1 MISKAEFR
9 RRVAEN
15 TEYFQRNYKKSLDIS
30 RYHFFDA
37 VAGEQAPLS
46 LMDKVHDI
54 MTAVAVGAL
63 PLTTKSGAD
72 AMMLIDGELQ
82 EIELKFSTISSEN
95 FTVGPRGGIVCVRDN
110 SKMPLSSVIMAKW
123 TINTEDHLKSK
134 NRPSILVAFDKSR
147 NEFIDARMLSG
158 KKTVELLSQEKKSKA
173 RFINWAGF
181 ERHGSKVKL
190 VAPSLSYSGLC
201 TIILHKALDKL
212 TQRKNNNQLW
222 TVRGNQEYHVDYE
235 IRKIQEK
242 ISELV

>member
-1 MISKAEFR
+1 MIMISKAEFR

-30 RYHFFDA
+30 RYHFFDVA
-37 VAGEQAPLS
+37 AGEQAPLS

-63 PLTTKSGAD
+63 PLTGKTGAD
-72 AMMLIDGELQ
+72 AVMMLDGELQ

-95 FTVGPRGGIVCVRDN
+95 FTVGPRGGICCVRDN

-123 TINTEDHLKSK
+123 SINTEDNLKTK

-147 NEFIDARMLSG
+147 NEFIDACMLSG
-158 KKTVELLSQEKKSKA
+158 KKTVELLTQEKKSKA

-190 VAPSLSYSGLC
+190 VVPSLSYKGLCINILNEAKFKLIEQKKSGLPVDRA
-201 TIILHKALDKL
+201 LHNVIMKMC
-212 TQRKNNNQLW
+212 
-222 TVRGNQEYHVDYE
+222 EYN
-235 IRKIQEK
+235 R
-242 ISELV
+242 